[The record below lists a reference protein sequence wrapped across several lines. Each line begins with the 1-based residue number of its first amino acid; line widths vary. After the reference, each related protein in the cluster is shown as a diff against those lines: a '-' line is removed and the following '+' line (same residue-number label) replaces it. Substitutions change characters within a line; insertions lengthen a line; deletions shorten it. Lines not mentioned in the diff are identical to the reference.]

1 MQAAVLGELSP
12 LKFHMLQFKP
22 PGQIKKDFIF
32 IYYIQFSIALLIMCV
47 HVYHTYLEITC

>member
-1 MQAAVLGELSP
+1 MQAAVLSELSP
-12 LKFHMLQFKP
+12 FKFHMLQFKP

-32 IYYIQFSIALLIMCV
+32 TYYIQFSIALLIMCV